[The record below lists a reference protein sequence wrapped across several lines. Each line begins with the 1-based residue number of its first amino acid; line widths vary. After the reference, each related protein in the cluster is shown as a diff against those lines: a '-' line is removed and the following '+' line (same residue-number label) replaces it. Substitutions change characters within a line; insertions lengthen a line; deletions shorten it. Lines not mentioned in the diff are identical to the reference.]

1 MDAPETTNNHHIPAT
16 PGLPGNLSGGSG
28 FCAAEGADP
37 NHPGGPGPI
46 QDHNRQRKIA
56 AINDLSGFGRCSLT
70 VSLPVI
76 SAMRVQCCPLPT
88 SIFSNHTGFPS
99 FAYEDFTANMR
110 PFIGEWEKL
119 GLRFDGI
126 LTGFLGSPEQIS
138 IVQDFLR
145 RFHAPGTIVVV
156 DPVMGDGGALYPTY
170 TEELALGMRALVRE
184 ADIITPNLTEACHLT
199 DTPWHDGKWSMRE
212 LTRLAEQMAAMG
224 PQKIVISG
232 IPQGEF
238 ISNFLYMPN
247 HDPCIARS
255 HRIGTS
261 RSGTGDLFASI
272 IAADAVNGVDFTE
285 SVKKATRFIKR
296 CILRSIEMKLPV
308 TDGVA
313 FEELLT
319 GLK

>member
-1 MDAPETTNNHHIPAT
+1 MDEPLTTNHTIPDQ
-16 PGLPGNLSGGSG
+16 PGLAGNINGGTG
-28 FCAAEGADP
+28 FLAAQGGDP
-37 NHPGGPGPI
+37 NHPDGPETGP
-46 QDHNRQRKIA
+46 DHNRQRKIA

-76 SAMRVQCCPLPT
+76 SAMKVQCCPLPT

-99 FAYEDFTANMR
+99 FCYEDFTANMP
-110 PFIGEWEKL
+110 PFINEWQKL

-126 LTGFLGSPEQIS
+126 LTGFLGSAEQIS
-138 IVQDFLR
+138 IVVDFLR
-145 RFHAPGTIVVV
+145 RFHTPETIVVV

-170 TEELALGMRALVRE
+170 TQALALGMRSLVQE

-199 DTPWHDGKWSMRE
+199 DTPWHDGKWSMHE
-212 LTRLAEQMAAMG
+212 LTDLAQKLTTMG

-238 ISNFLYMPN
+238 ISNFMYSPD

-255 HRIGTS
+255 HRVGTS

-272 IAADAVNGVDFTE
+272 IAADAVNGVDFAH

-296 CILRSIEMKLPV
+296 CILRSMEMGLPP

-319 GLK
+319 TLK